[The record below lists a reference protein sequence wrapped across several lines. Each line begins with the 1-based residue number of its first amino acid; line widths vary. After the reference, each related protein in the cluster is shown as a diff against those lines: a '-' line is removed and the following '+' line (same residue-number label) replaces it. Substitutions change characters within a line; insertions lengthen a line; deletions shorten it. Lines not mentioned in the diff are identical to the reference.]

1 MRNLYEVSSW
11 SAGSRGWLLVQ
22 KLTVLSLPALL
33 VSCTPLRIQFQDP
46 QSDTDW
52 SIEGRTIRR
61 DRVAAD
67 IPVNLPIEQAWIY
80 NAGAGFS
87 SGSPLVVSDLIFV
100 GTRKGEVHV
109 IELATGDK
117 VGVEEF
123 GSSIEGVPAVVGQ
136 TLFVPNAWGKNALIA
151 FDLFEGVRLWEHR
164 GVPIEAS
171 VLPVR
176 DVVIVGDVE
185 GNVISLDR
193 ATGTIRWVYEFEQI
207 ATILSG
213 PTAISED
220 RIVVVNELGD
230 VVYLAVED
238 GTEVWASSLREP
250 VQESIATDQRHVYI
264 PTTRGSFYALD
275 AETGEKN
282 WEYRLPNEGIRFTG
296 AAVSPRM
303 AVFGGSDGVLRA
315 LDPNDG
321 TVIWTFQTDGTF
333 AAPPAISGELV
344 FVGSMDRGFFA
355 LSAYDGSVQWS
366 TTLRGRIKSAPAIRK
381 GFVIVMS
388 EPKYVYAFANVEAIA
403 GL

>member
-1 MRNLYEVSSW
+1 VS
-11 SAGSRGWLLVQ
+11 
-22 KLTVLSLPALL
+22 
-33 VSCTPLRIQFQDP
+33 
-46 QSDTDW
+46 
-52 SIEGRTIRR
+52 
-61 DRVAAD
+61 
-67 IPVNLPIEQAWIY
+67 LPIEQAWIY
-80 NAGAGFS
+80 NASAGFG
-87 SGSPLVVSDLIFV
+87 SGSPLIVSDRVFV

-117 VGVEEF
+117 VGIEEF
-123 GSSIEGVPAVVGQ
+123 GSSIEGVPAVVGRM
-136 TLFVPNAWGKNALIA
+136 LFVPNAWGKNALIA
-151 FDLFEGVRLWEHR
+151 YDLFEGARLWVHR

-193 ATGTIRWVYEFEQI
+193 ETGTIQWVFEFERI

-213 PTAISED
+213 PTALGED
-220 RIVVVNELGD
+220 RIVVANELGE
-230 VVYLAVED
+230 VVCLAVED
-238 GTEVWASSLREP
+238 GTEVWARNLDEP
-250 VQESIATDQRHVYI
+250 VQESIATDQRHVYV

-275 AETGEKN
+275 AVTGETV
-282 WEYRLPNEGIRFTG
+282 WEYRLPNDEIRLTG
-296 AAVSPRM
+296 AAVSSRV

-315 LDPNDG
+315 LNLNDG

-355 LSAYDGSVQWS
+355 VSLHDGSVQWS
-366 TTLRGRIKSAPAIRK
+366 TTLRGRIKSAPAVRN

-388 EPKYVYAFANVEAIA
+388 EPKYVYAFANVAAIA